1 MEFNIV
7 AFTYLFLR
15 LAPFILICFFT
26 LSSIFNQDFKGLIYL
41 LGILFTVVIS
51 IGASPS
57 IQALIETLG
66 LQKSEPMNIC
76 TSITI
81 NKMNALSDIPL
92 GQVVIVFTMTYLIYS
107 MMEYNIVSQ
116 NWPTI
121 VFFVLLSVFNIYW
134 NISFGC
140 HHWVELT
147 AACAIGLLGFLWGEI
162 INNGFK
168 SKRLLYFTGIEQ
180 SNHCSRPTKQTFKCK
195 VYKNGSLVSG

>member
-51 IGASPS
+51 ISASPS
-57 IQALIETLG
+57 VQALSNTLN
-66 LQKSEPMNIC
+66 LHNSKLSIC
-76 TSITI
+76 SSITI
-81 NKMNALSDIPL
+81 NKMDALSGIPL

-107 MMEYNIVSQ
+107 MMEYNIVPQ

-140 HHWVELT
+140 HNWVELT

-195 VYKNGSLVSG
+195 VYKNGSLISG

>member
-7 AFTYLFLR
+7 AYTYLFLR

-41 LGILFTVVIS
+41 LGILFSVVLS
-51 IGASPS
+51 IGVNPFVQS
-57 IQALIETLG
+57 LFGTLG
-66 LQKSEPMNIC
+66 LQKSEPQNVC
-76 TSITI
+76 SSITI
-81 NKMNALSDIPL
+81 GKMDALSGIPL

-107 MMEYNIVSQ
+107 MMEYNIVPQ

-134 NISFGC
+134 NVNYNC
-140 HHWVELT
+140 HHWIELT
-147 AACAIGLLGFLWGEI
+147 AACVVGLFGFIWGEI

-195 VYKNGSLVSG
+195 VYKNGSLISG